1 MKQPLLLVALFFV
14 WSLHASAQVIPPAV
28 TVSSFDLIT
37 PVNFGQNT
45 PSIAAIEAQYGEMWA
60 QDIQDM
66 VNYGSLSSS
75 TASTDPSIFGP
86 VTISADY
93 SNGQS
98 LFTLTSGA
106 IPSGESG
113 YQLTIQLES
122 STANLPF
129 DQTESISLFDLEN
142 DITLLYSDGTNTITD
157 TGAAAGYDVD
167 VVPEPSTW
175 ALLLSG
181 FAALALRARRKAKT

>member
-1 MKQPLLLVALFFV
+1 
-14 WSLHASAQVIPPAV
+14 
-28 TVSSFDLIT
+28 
-37 PVNFGQNT
+37 
-45 PSIAAIEAQYGEMWA
+45 
-60 QDIQDM
+60 
-66 VNYGSLSSS
+66 
-75 TASTDPSIFGP
+75 
-86 VTISADY
+86 
-93 SNGQS
+93 
-98 LFTLTSGA
+98 
-106 IPSGESG
+106 
-113 YQLTIQLES
+113 LES

>member
-1 MKQPLLLVALFFV
+1 
-14 WSLHASAQVIPPAV
+14 
-28 TVSSFDLIT
+28 VSSFDLIT